1 MPSYDIIKRIEKHS
15 ETFRENNEIIFGIK
29 PYQVGHGVPA
39 QTKKDIENRIY
50 HNTVKIDN
58 QWFPLVTGTDVTRYH
73 LQFNNDSFIKYGKW
87 LMYSSNEQ
95 KINEPKILL
104 RRTSSDL
111 KATFDEHCHYP
122 QNSVFIITSSKFH
135 LKYLLAILNSR
146 LIDSIYKMKCPQE
159 GKVFAEVKPSIIKS
173 LPIPVVN
180 SVQQLPFINLVDIML
195 SKNKELFEHK
205 FMFIRLLQSK
215 WPGLNLTGKL
225 SEWPSLTFDG
235 FIKELEKQ
243 KIIIS
248 LQDQSE
254 WLQFLN
260 DKKRIAESIQFEI
273 TQTDSAIDTMV
284 YKLCQVN
291 KEEEGILENP
301 I

>member
-1 MPSYDIIKRIEKHS
+1 
-15 ETFRENNEIIFGIK
+15 
-29 PYQVGHGVPA
+29 
-39 QTKKDIENRIY
+39 
-50 HNTVKIDN
+50 
-58 QWFPLVTGTDVTRYH
+58 
-73 LQFNNDSFIKYGKW
+73 
-87 LMYSSNEQ
+87 
-95 KINEPKILL
+95 
-104 RRTSSDL
+104 
-111 KATFDEHCHYP
+111 
-122 QNSVFIITSSKFH
+122 
-135 LKYLLAILNSR
+135 
-146 LIDSIYKMKCPQE
+146 MKCPQE

-180 SVQQLPFINLVDIML
+180 SAQQLPFINLVDIML